1 MDNSP
6 HQGFLPTC
14 LHRLRTERRLLVFV
28 TAMAFLAGVLLYL
41 RYDIW
46 VRGMPLPLFTGLL
59 YATFVGTA
67 AAVTLMVV
75 PALRIMIEAVAISRL
90 GVAVAAY
97 GMPAFGAKLITSPI
111 FSATVVILAAIAV
124 KEIRKGLP
132 VLAAYRA
139 ASATPGF
146 APVPVHAGRN

>member
-75 PALRIMIEAVAISRL
+75 PALRLMIEAVAISRL
-90 GVAVAAY
+90 GVAVAAF
-97 GMPAFGAKLITSPI
+97 GVPEFGAKLIASPI
-111 FSATVVILAAIAV
+111 FSATVVILGAIVA
-124 KEIRKGLP
+124 KEIKKGLP
-132 VLAAYRA
+132 ALATYRDRSA
-139 ASATPGF
+139 APGF
-146 APVPVHAGRN
+146 AAVPVHAGQR